1 MKKKTLFL
9 LRKSLDRID
18 ASVFLASESQGDVVL
33 LDDGMTPFPYTGG
46 NVFSLA
52 SQNSQAGLSYDLLV
66 KKIFESDRAI
76 VI

>member
-9 LRKSLDRID
+9 LRKSPDRIEV
-18 ASVFLASESQGDVVL
+18 SLFLASESRGDVVL
-33 LDDGMTPFPYTGG
+33 LDHGMIPFPYTGG

-52 SQNSQAGLSYDLLV
+52 SNNGQASLSYGLLV
-66 KKIFESDRAI
+66 KKIFESDHTV